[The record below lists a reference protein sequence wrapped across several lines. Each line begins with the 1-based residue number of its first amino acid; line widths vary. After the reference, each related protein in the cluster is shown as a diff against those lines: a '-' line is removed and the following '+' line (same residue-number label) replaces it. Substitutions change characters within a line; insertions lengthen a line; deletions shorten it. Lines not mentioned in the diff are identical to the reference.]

1 LKSPISNIKETADQG
16 KKAKSIKRKAK
27 MNGHPFL
34 FGLSYFFKMLEYFMF
49 PPVCISG
56 DLPSISDA
64 TNDDSI
70 HEFPLFALWEAFE
83 ESCFVLI
90 INACF
95 CLINLRI

>member
-16 KKAKSIKRKAK
+16 QKTKSIKRKAT
-27 MNGHPFL
+27 MNGLPFL
-34 FGLSYFFKMLEYFMF
+34 FGLSYFFEVLEYFMF

-70 HEFPLFALWEAFE
+70 LDFTLFA
-83 ESCFVLI
+83 
-90 INACF
+90 
-95 CLINLRI
+95 R